1 MKHTGLICAALLLSA
16 ALRAQAPAPSL
27 LVLNK
32 SEATLAIVD
41 PSSGKLMGKVPTGDG
56 PHEVAVSAD
65 GRLAF
70 VTNYGSRAPGNTLSV
85 IDLAARKE
93 MRRVDLGTLR
103 QPHGIIVANQKVI
116 FTAEGSRSI
125 ARYDPAT
132 NQVDWRFETGQNVT
146 HMVIASRDGRTL
158 FTSNIGSNTVS
169 VIEPLDV
176 ARGRPLDVAR
186 DKQAAQDWRQ
196 TIVRVGAGP
205 EGLDLSPDG
214 RELWTA
220 HSGDGGVS
228 VIDVAAK
235 KVVQTIDVG
244 TRRSN
249 RLKFTRDGAVVLISD
264 LDAGQIVFVDVKSR
278 RVTKRLSVG
287 RMAEGILIAPDG
299 RAYAAVTGEDRVAAI
314 DLQKMEIV
322 QVIATGSGPD
332 GLAWTRIPD
341 P

>member
-1 MKHTGLICAALLLSA
+1 MKHAGVMCVAGLLATALS
-16 ALRAQAPAPSL
+16 AQAPAEAL

-32 SEATLAIVD
+32 SEATLAVVD
-41 PSSGKLMGKVPTGDG
+41 PASGKLLGKATTGDG

-70 VTNYGSRAPGNTLSV
+70 VTNYGNRAPGTTISV
-85 IDLAARKE
+85 IDVAARRE
-93 MRRVDLGTLR
+93 LRRVDLGGLR
-103 QPHGIIVANQKVI
+103 QPHGITVVDGKAV

-132 NQVDWRFETGQNVT
+132 NQIDWKFATGQDVT

-158 FTSNIGSNTVS
+158 FTSNIGSNTIS
-169 VIEPLDV
+169 IID
-176 ARGRPLDVAR
+176 
-186 DKQAAQDWRQ
+186 AAASASGGQ
-196 TIVRVGAGP
+196 TVVRVGAGP

-220 HSGDGGVS
+220 HSTDGGVS
-228 VIDVAAK
+228 VIDVAAR

-249 RLKFTRDGAVVLISD
+249 RLKFTRDGALVLISD
-264 LDAGQIVFVDVKSR
+264 LDAGDIVVVDAKSR
-278 RVTKRLSVG
+278 RVTRRIPVG

-299 RAYAAVTGEDRVAAI
+299 RRAYAAVTGEDKVAVI
-314 DLQKMEIV
+314 DLAKLEV
-322 QVIATGSGPD
+322 VRTIATGRGPD
-332 GLAWTRIPD
+332 GMAWARILD